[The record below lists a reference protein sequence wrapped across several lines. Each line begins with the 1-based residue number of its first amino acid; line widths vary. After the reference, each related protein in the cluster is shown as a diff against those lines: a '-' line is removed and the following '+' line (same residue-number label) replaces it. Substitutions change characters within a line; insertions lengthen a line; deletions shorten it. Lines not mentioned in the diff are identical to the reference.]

1 MRVVT
6 LRLAVFSLAVALA
19 GFLAGNALA
28 SKQIC
33 DPNSQTS
40 CPSSFTCAPGTSCP
54 AGTTACV
61 SGGGVPPLRKTCD
74 SSGNGCTPNTNC
86 TGVCA
91 AAPPGFSCSCPVAPA
106 DAC

>member
-61 SGGGVPPLRKTCD
+61 SGGGVPPLNDCPISATMLHYD
-74 SSGNGCTPNTNC
+74 SENRG
-86 TGVCA
+86 
-91 AAPPGFSCSCPVAPA
+91 
-106 DAC
+106 